1 MEKIL
6 VLIEHRR
13 NREVLVDW
21 LSRSYEVSQNGG
33 EEGLAGPFDL
43 ALLDGSALER
53 LQEKL
58 RALKKQT
65 APIFLPILLMTNR
78 QNEAATTRHLG
89 REVDEVIGTPIDK
102 AELKLRIEN
111 LLKMRRLSNE
121 LKQQL
126 ETVDRLAVTDD
137 VSGFHNTRFLHR
149 YLDSLMERPEAQRDK
164 VSLVFFD
171 MDGFKRVVDTHGHP
185 LGAKVLKEVAEVVNC
200 YLDLE
205 DRIVRYGGDEYVII
219 LPGQDK
225 AEALKK
231 VERMKEGIASTP
243 FLQDENI
250 NVKVT
255 ASFGLA
261 TYPQDAK
268 DKRELLASADRCL
281 FQSKERGKNR
291 ITLSGVARELND
303 SKG

>member
-1 MEKIL
+1 MERIL

-21 LSRSYEVSQNGG
+21 LSRSYEVAQTGG
-33 EEGLAGPFDL
+33 EEGLTGPFDL
-43 ALLDGSALER
+43 ALLDGAALER
-53 LQEKL
+53 LKEKL

-65 APIFLPILLMTNR
+65 APIFLPVLLMTNR
-78 QNEAATTRHLG
+78 QNEAATTRYLG
-89 REVDEVIGTPIDK
+89 RDVDEVIATPIDK

-111 LLKMRRLSNE
+111 LLKTRRLSNE

-126 ETVDRLAVTDD
+126 EAVDRLSITDD

-149 YLDSLMERPEAQRDK
+149 FLDNLIEQPEAERQK

-171 MDGFKRVVDTHGHP
+171 MDGFKRVVDTYGHP
-185 LGAKVLKEVAEVVNC
+185 LGAKVLKEVAEVVNF

-205 DRIVRYGGDEYVII
+205 DRIVRYGGDEYVVI
-219 LPGQDK
+219 LPGQGK
-225 AEALKK
+225 AEALSK
-231 VERMKEGIASTP
+231 VERMKEGIASTA
-243 FLQDENI
+243 FLQDEEI

-261 TYPQDAK
+261 TFPEDAK
-268 DKRELLASADRCL
+268 DKRELLAAADRCL
-281 FQSKERGKNR
+281 FQSKEHGKNR
-291 ITLSGVARELND
+291 ITLSGATPAL
-303 SKG
+303 SP

>member
-6 VLIEHRR
+6 VLLEHRR
-13 NREVLVDW
+13 NCEVLVDW
-21 LSRSYEVSQNGG
+21 LSRSYEVAQNGEN
-33 EEGLAGPFDL
+33 EELAGLFDL
-43 ALLDGSALER
+43 ALVDGSALER

-65 APIFLPILLMTNR
+65 APIFLPVLLMTNR
-78 QNEAATTRHLG
+78 QNGAATARYLG

-102 AELKLRIEN
+102 AELQLRIEN
-111 LLKMRRLSNE
+111 LLKMRRLSND

-126 ETVDRLAVTDD
+126 ETVDRLSITDD

-149 YLDSLMERPEAQRDK
+149 YLDGLMERSEMQEEK

-171 MDGFKRVVDTHGHP
+171 MDGFKKVVDTHGHP

-200 YLDLE
+200 CLDLE
-205 DRIVRYGGDEYVII
+205 DRIVRYGDDEYVVI

-243 FLQDENI
+243 FLQDEKI
-250 NVKVT
+250 NVKLT

-261 TYPQDAK
+261 TYPHDAK
-268 DKRELLASADRCL
+268 DKRELLAAADRCL

-291 ITLSGVARELND
+291 TTLSGDTPEI
-303 SKG
+303 SC

>member
-6 VLIEHRR
+6 VLLEHRR

-21 LSRSYEVSQNGG
+21 LSRSYEVAQSGDDD
-33 EEGLAGPFDL
+33 GLAGPFDL
-43 ALLDGSALER
+43 ALLDGAALER
-53 LQEKL
+53 VKEKL
-58 RALKKQT
+58 RVLKKQT
-65 APIFLPILLMTNR
+65 EPIFLPVLLMTNR
-78 QNEAATTRHLG
+78 QNGAATSRYLG

-102 AELKLRIEN
+102 AELQLRIEN

-126 ETVDRLAVTDD
+126 EAVDRLSVTDD

-149 YLDSLMERPEAQRDK
+149 YLDGLMERAETQEVK

-171 MDGFKRVVDTHGHP
+171 MDGFKRVVDTYGHP

-205 DRIVRYGGDEYVII
+205 DRIVRYGGDEYVVI
-219 LPGQDK
+219 LPGQNQS
-225 AEALKK
+225 EALKK
-231 VERMKEGIASTP
+231 VERIKEGIASTA
-243 FLQDENI
+243 FLQDEKI
-250 NVKVT
+250 NAKVT

-261 TYPQDAK
+261 TFPGDAK
-268 DKRELLASADRCL
+268 DKRELLAAADRCL

-291 ITLSGVARELND
+291 ITLSDDTL
-303 SKG
+303 